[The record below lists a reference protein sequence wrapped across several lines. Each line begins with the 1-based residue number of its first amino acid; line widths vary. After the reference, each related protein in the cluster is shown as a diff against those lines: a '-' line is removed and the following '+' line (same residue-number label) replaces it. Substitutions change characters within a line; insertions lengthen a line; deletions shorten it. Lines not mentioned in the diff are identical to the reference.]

1 MILIIQ
7 FNVIIVIVIIVIII
21 MVVRIEKV
29 SQSSRDVLIQYRTY
43 ADSQIGWKSDKNIFI
58 VPRLLDIITSL
69 PIIAQSGREVELVSK
84 IKLVNG
90 YLHLFGQ
97 WHDDNE
103 NSNDNND
110 NDNNHDTNIDK
121 NNNNDTNI
129 DNNKNGNNNNNNNSQ
144 EPIKRNNHQKTG
156 MRSRDTKYL
165 SLTNTIENTFRSSL
179 AGK

>member
-110 NDNNHDTNIDK
+110 N
-121 NNNNDTNI
+121 NNDN
-129 DNNKNGNNNNNNNSQ
+129 DNDNSQ